1 MKRIL
6 LSCLECSIFY
16 FNGGFGDFV
25 IFLFFKKNN
34 NNLFKY
40 LIKLNFYVDKY
51 YNFMLYILYVYNVI
65 VFWYGFLKGILNL
78 GFLVCDFWLGV
89 VDFFIFVYILN
100 KFIVFYLY
108 VLFFI
113 KFC

>member
-1 MKRIL
+1 MLINIIIL
-6 LSCLECSIFY
+6 CYSI
-16 FNGGFGDFV
+16 
-25 IFLFFKKNN
+25 
-34 NNLFKY
+34 
-40 LIKLNFYVDKY
+40 
-51 YNFMLYILYVYNVI
+51 YIYVYSVI

-100 KFIVFYLY
+100 KFIVYYLY

-113 KFC
+113 KFCYEKIGSIICLYNVLFFFLYIVDKLFIYIFVFENI